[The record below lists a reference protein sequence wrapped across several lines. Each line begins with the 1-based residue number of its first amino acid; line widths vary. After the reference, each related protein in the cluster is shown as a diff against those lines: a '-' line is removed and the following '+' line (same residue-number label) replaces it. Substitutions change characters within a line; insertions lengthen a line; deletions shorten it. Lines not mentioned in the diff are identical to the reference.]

1 MTTSRRFPLLLLAA
15 LAAPAIA
22 APQSPGAPAVVPGDV
37 RYSVRLDVGADGR
50 VAAVDT
56 ADAVPD
62 TLRGIVHAAAS
73 RATFAPATRDGAP
86 VPARVWVTARVGF
99 APAGDKVRAQVEA
112 ITGGGGVQVHPVKE
126 TPMNT
131 RARGWSADVYVRAD
145 FDADGRLITRSS
157 DVERVEMRRD
167 PGLPPL
173 RIMEKALRS
182 VFDEVVEDTLYGWRW
197 VPDEIDG
204 QRIAGTF
211 RMPVG
216 FPSASAVLRGEEFA
230 PDAPAAA
237 FTPRPPA
244 GLAAARLQPWAPLA
258 D

>member
-1 MTTSRRFPLLLLAA
+1 MTNRPLFPLLLLAA
-15 LAAPAIA
+15 LVAPVPATAA
-22 APQSPGAPAVVPGDV
+22 VPGDV

-62 TLRGIVHAAAS
+62 TLRAIVHAAAS
-73 RATFAPATRDGAP
+73 RATFSPATRDGVP

-99 APAGDKVRAQVEA
+99 APAGGKIRAQVEA
-112 ITGGGGVQVHPVKE
+112 ITGGGGVTVAPVKE
-126 TPMNT
+126 TPMDT

-145 FDADGRLITRSS
+145 FDADGRLIRRSS
-157 DVERVEMRRD
+157 DVEHVAMRRD
-167 PGLPPL
+167 PGLRPRRL
-173 RIMEKALRS
+173 MERALRD

-204 QRIAGTF
+204 RRIAGTF
-211 RMPVG
+211 RMPVP
-216 FPSASAVLRGEEFA
+216 FPSASAVRRGEEFA
-230 PDAPAAA
+230 PDAPHAA

-244 GLAAARLQPWAPLA
+244 GLTAAMLQPWAPLA